1 MRILRVYERYFGR
14 LVYGV
19 FAFILF
25 AVLSLFVFF
34 DMLNELEN
42 VNAQYTSLVALF
54 HVLLQAPT
62 RVYEVLPIAV
72 LISAIYVFS
81 QLASQSE
88 YTIFRV
94 AGLNTRQALFS
105 LFKLAVPLA
114 LVTFLFGEFIGPR
127 AEQYAQKVKL
137 EAIGATVSSGF
148 RSGVWVKDRDK
159 DAAGGGEITRF
170 VNVAG
175 LRPDQT
181 ITGITMY
188 EFDPQYRLRVIRV
201 AKEGRYQGGQSWEL
215 QNVSETRFV
224 ELAPQAQGAQPA
236 TAAPAAP
243 AAPKAPARDALAP
256 DFRAEQVKFPRVA
269 MHSEL
274 TPQILSVLLVTPE
287 RMSTLD
293 LFRYIR
299 HLRDNKQDT
308 QRYEIAFW
316 KKVIYPLTLF
326 VMVALALPFAYLHA
340 RAGAVGVKVFG
351 GIMLGL
357 SFHLSNTLFSHVGL
371 LHTWPP
377 IISALVPGTLY
388 LMVALLA
395 LRWVDRH

>member
-14 LVYGV
+14 LVYSV

-201 AKEGRYQGGQSWEL
+201 AQEGRYQGGQSWEL

-224 ELAPQAQGAQPA
+224 ELAPQAQGAQP
-236 TAAPAAP
+236 TPAAP
-243 AAPKAPARDALAP
+243 AAPARDALAP

>member
-1 MRILRVYERYFGR
+1 MRVLRVYERYFAR
-14 LVYGV
+14 QVYGV
-19 FAFILF
+19 FIFILF

-34 DMLNELEN
+34 DLLNELES
-42 VNAQYTSLVALF
+42 VAGKYTSLIAFF

-88 YTIFRV
+88 FTIFRV

-114 LVTFLFGEFIGPR
+114 LITFIFGEFIGPR
-127 AEQYAQKVKL
+127 AEQFAQKVKL
-137 EAIGATVSSGF
+137 EAIGATVSSDF

-159 DAAGGGEITRF
+159 DPKGDGEITRF

-181 ITGITMY
+181 ITGITVY
-188 EFDPQYRLRVIRV
+188 EFDAQYRLRVIRV
-201 AKEGRYQGGQSWEL
+201 VKEGRYQGAQSWL
-215 QNVSETRFV
+215 LSDVNETRFS
-224 ELAPQAQGAQPA
+224 ELGKPANAPGDGLAPE
-236 TAAPAAP
+236 
-243 AAPKAPARDALAP
+243 
-256 DFRAEQVKFPRVA
+256 FRAEQVKFPSIT

-316 KKVIYPLTLF
+316 KKVVYPLTLF
-326 VMVALALPFAYLHA
+326 VMMALALPFAYLHA

-377 IISALVPGTLY
+377 IVSALVPGTLY
-388 LMVALLA
+388 LLLALTA

>member
-1 MRILRVYERYFGR
+1 MRLLRVYERYFAR
-14 LVYGV
+14 QVYGV
-19 FAFILF
+19 FIFILF

-34 DMLNELEN
+34 DLLNELES
-42 VNAQYTSLVALF
+42 VNGKYTSLIAFF

-114 LVTFLFGEFIGPR
+114 LITFIFGEFIGPR
-127 AEQYAQKVKL
+127 AEQFAQKVKL
-137 EAIGATVSSGF
+137 EAIGATVSSDF

-159 DAAGGGEITRF
+159 DPDGNGEITRF

-181 ITGITMY
+181 ITGITVY
-188 EFDPQYRLRVIRV
+188 EFDAQYRLRVIRV
-201 AKEGRYQGGQSWEL
+201 VKEGRYQGAQSWL
-215 QNVSETRFV
+215 LSDVNETRFS
-224 ELAPQAQGAQPA
+224 ELGKPANAPRDGLAPE
-236 TAAPAAP
+236 
-243 AAPKAPARDALAP
+243 
-256 DFRAEQVKFPRVA
+256 FRAEQVRFPSIT

-316 KKVIYPLTLF
+316 KKVVYPLTLF
-326 VMVALALPFAYLHA
+326 VMMALALPFAYLHA

-377 IISALVPGTLY
+377 ILSALVPGTLY
-388 LMVALLA
+388 LLFALTA

>member
-14 LVYGV
+14 LIYGV

-42 VNAQYTSLVALF
+42 VNNQYTSLVALF

-114 LVTFLFGEFIGPR
+114 IVTFIFGEFIAPR
-127 AEQYAQKVKL
+127 AEQYAQKIKL

-159 DAAGGGEITRF
+159 DAATGGGEITRF

-188 EFDPQYRLRVIRV
+188 EFDPQYRLRMIRV
-201 AKEGRYQGGQSWEL
+201 AQEGRYQGGQLWEL
-215 QNVSETRFV
+215 QGVNETRFI
-224 ELAPQAQGAQPA
+224 ELASPAQGA
-236 TAAPAAP
+236 
-243 AAPKAPARDALAP
+243 KPARDSLAP
-256 DFRAEQVKFPRVA
+256 DFRAEQVKFPRVT

-326 VMVALALPFAYLHA
+326 VMMALALPFAYLHA

>member
-14 LVYGV
+14 LVYSV

-114 LVTFLFGEFIGPR
+114 IVTFLFGEFIGPR
-127 AEQYAQKVKL
+127 AEQYAQKIKL

-159 DAAGGGEITRF
+159 DASGGGEITRF

-224 ELAPQAQGAQPA
+224 ELAPQADGAQPA
-236 TAAPAAP
+236 PGT
-243 AAPKAPARDALAP
+243 PARDTLAP

>member
-34 DMLNELEN
+34 DMLSELES
-42 VNAQYTSLVALF
+42 VSGQYTSLIALF

-114 LVTFLFGEFIGPR
+114 IVTFIFGEFIGPR
-127 AEQYAQKVKL
+127 AEQYAQKIKL

-159 DAAGGGEITRF
+159 DGATGGGEITRF

-201 AKEGRYQGGQSWEL
+201 AQEGRYQGGQLWEL
-215 QNVSETRFV
+215 QGVNETRFI
-224 ELAPQAQGAQPA
+224 ELAPAAQGA
-236 TAAPAAP
+236 
-243 AAPKAPARDALAP
+243 KPARDALAP
-256 DFRAEQVKFPRVA
+256 DFRAEQIKFPRVT

>member
-1 MRILRVYERYFGR
+1 MRVLHVYERYFGR
-14 LVYGV
+14 LIYSV

-25 AVLSLFVFF
+25 AVLALFVFF

-42 VNAQYTSLVALF
+42 VAGGYTSLIAFF

-62 RVYEVLPIAV
+62 RIYEVLPIAA

-88 YTIFRV
+88 FTIFRV

-114 LVTFLFGEFIGPR
+114 IATFLFGEFIGPQT
-127 AEQYAQKVKL
+127 EQYAQKVKL
-137 EAIGATVSSGF
+137 DSLGATVSSGF
-148 RSGVWVKDRDK
+148 RSGVWVKDRAR
-159 DAAGGGEITRF
+159 DANGGELTRF

-175 LRPDQT
+175 LRPDQS
-181 ITGITMY
+181 INGITIY
-188 EFDPQYRLRVIRV
+188 EFDSDYRLSVIRV
-201 AKEGRYQGGQSWEL
+201 AEEGHYEGNQSWQL
-215 QNVSETRFV
+215 SRVTETRFA
-224 ELAPQAQGAQPA
+224 ETANQGTGRDPLA
-236 TAAPAAP
+236 AA
-243 AAPKAPARDALAP
+243 
-256 DFRAEQVKFPRVA
+256 FRASRQSFADMKMV
-269 MHSEL
+269 SEL

-316 KKVIYPLTLF
+316 KKVVYPLTLF

-377 IISALVPGTLY
+377 IVSALLPGTLY
-388 LMVALLA
+388 LLVALTA

>member
-1 MRILRVYERYFGR
+1 MRILHTYERYFAR
-14 LVYGV
+14 LIYGV
-19 FAFILF
+19 FFFILF
-25 AVLSLFVFF
+25 AVLALFVFF
-34 DMLNELEN
+34 DMLNELES
-42 VNAQYTSLVALF
+42 VQGGYTSLIAFF
-54 HVLLQAPT
+54 HVMLEAPT

-94 AGLNTRQALFS
+94 AGLNTRRALFS

-114 LVTFLFGEFIGPR
+114 LTTFIFGEFIGPA
-127 AEQYAQKVKL
+127 AEQYAQKIKL
-137 EAIGATVSSGF
+137 QAIGATVSSGF

-159 DAAGGGEITRF
+159 DTTPGSAGGEVTRF
-170 VNVAG
+170 VNVQG
-175 LRPDQT
+175 LKADQS
-181 ITGITMY
+181 INGITIY
-188 EFDPQYRLRVIRV
+188 EFDSTYRLRVIRV
-201 AKEGRYQGGQSWEL
+201 AQEGRYQGGQSWQL
-215 QNVSETRFV
+215 NQVNETRFI
-224 ELAPQAQGAQPA
+224 ELPHEEGAR
-236 TAAPAAP
+236 
-243 AAPKAPARDALAP
+243 RDALAP
-256 DFRAEQVKFPRVA
+256 DFRAEQAKFPNMV

-287 RMSTLD
+287 RMSTVD

-316 KKVIYPLTLF
+316 KKVVYPLTLF

-357 SFHLSNTLFSHVGL
+357 SFHLANTLFSHVGL

-388 LMVALLA
+388 LLVGLTA

>member
-243 AAPKAPARDALAP
+243 ATPKAPARDALAP

>member
-1 MRILRVYERYFGR
+1 M
-14 LVYGV
+14 
-19 FAFILF
+19 
-25 AVLSLFVFF
+25 
-34 DMLNELEN
+34 
-42 VNAQYTSLVALF
+42 
-54 HVLLQAPT
+54 
-62 RVYEVLPIAV
+62 
-72 LISAIYVFS
+72 
-81 QLASQSE
+81 
-88 YTIFRV
+88 
-94 AGLNTRQALFS
+94 
-105 LFKLAVPLA
+105 
-114 LVTFLFGEFIGPR
+114 
-127 AEQYAQKVKL
+127 
-137 EAIGATVSSGF
+137 SSGF
-148 RSGVWVKDRDK
+148 RSGVWVKDRDQ
-159 DAAGGGEITRF
+159 DPAGGGEITRF

-201 AKEGRYQGGQSWEL
+201 AQEGRYQGAQSWEL
-215 QNVSETRFV
+215 QGVSETRFT
-224 ELAPQAQGAQPA
+224 ELMPQADAAKPA
-236 TAAPAAP
+236 PP
-243 AAPKAPARDALAP
+243 RDALAP
-256 DFRAEQVKFPRVA
+256 DFRAEQLKFPRVA

-377 IISALVPGTLY
+377 IISALIPGTLY
-388 LMVALLA
+388 LTVALLA

>member
-1 MRILRVYERYFGR
+1 MRVLRVYERYFAR
-14 LVYGV
+14 QVYGV
-19 FAFILF
+19 FIFILF

-34 DMLNELEN
+34 DLLNELES
-42 VNAQYTSLVALF
+42 VAGKYTSLIAFF

-88 YTIFRV
+88 FTIFRV

-114 LVTFLFGEFIGPR
+114 LVTFIFGEFIGPR
-127 AEQYAQKVKL
+127 AEQFAQKVKL

-159 DAAGGGEITRF
+159 DPNGGGEITRF

-181 ITGITMY
+181 ITGITVY
-188 EFDPQYRLRVIRV
+188 EFDAQYRLRVIRV
-201 AKEGRYQGGQSWEL
+201 VKEGRYQGGQSWL
-215 QNVSETRFV
+215 LSDVNETRFS
-224 ELAPQAQGAQPA
+224 ELGKLANAPGDGLAPE
-236 TAAPAAP
+236 
-243 AAPKAPARDALAP
+243 
-256 DFRAEQVKFPRVA
+256 FRAEQVRFPSVT

-316 KKVIYPLTLF
+316 KKVVYPLTLF
-326 VMVALALPFAYLHA
+326 VMMALALPFAYLHA

-377 IISALVPGTLY
+377 ILSALVPGTLY
-388 LMVALLA
+388 LLFALTA

>member
-1 MRILRVYERYFGR
+1 MRVLAVYERYFAR
-14 LVYGV
+14 LIYGV

-25 AVLSLFVFF
+25 AVLALFVFF
-34 DMLNELEN
+34 DMLNELES
-42 VNAQYTSLVALF
+42 VQGGYTSLIAF
-54 HVLLQAPT
+54 IHVMLQAPT
-62 RVYEVLPIAV
+62 RIYEVLPIAL

-105 LFKLAVPLA
+105 LFKLAIPLVI
-114 LVTFLFGEFIGPR
+114 VTFLFGEFISPAG
-127 AEQYAQKVKL
+127 EQYAQKIKL
-137 EAIGATVSSGF
+137 EAVGATVSSGF
-148 RSGVWVKDRDK
+148 RSGVWVKDRDR
-159 DAAGGGEITRF
+159 DTAANGAGEITRF
-170 VNVAG
+170 INVQG
-175 LRPDQT
+175 LKPDQT
-181 ITGITMY
+181 INGITIY
-188 EFDPQYRLRVIRV
+188 EFDKDYRLRVIRV
-201 AKEGRYQGGQSWEL
+201 AKEGRYQGNQAWQL
-215 QNVSETRFV
+215 NDVNETRFI
-224 ELAPQAQGAQPA
+224 ELRDGM
-236 TAAPAAP
+236 
-243 AAPKAPARDALAP
+243 APKQQDALAP
-256 DFRAEQVKFPRVA
+256 DFRAEQLLFPSMV

-316 KKVIYPLTLF
+316 KKVVYPLTLF

-377 IISALVPGTLY
+377 IVSALVPGTLY
-388 LMVALLA
+388 LTLALVA

>member
-14 LVYGV
+14 LVYSV

-42 VNAQYTSLVALF
+42 VNSQYTSLVALF

-88 YTIFRV
+88 FTIFRV

-114 LVTFLFGEFIGPR
+114 LVTFIFGEFIGPR

-137 EAIGATVSSGF
+137 EAIGATVSAGF

-159 DAAGGGEITRF
+159 DATDGGEITRF

-181 ITGITMY
+181 ITGITIY

-201 AKEGRYQGGQSWEL
+201 AQEGRYQGGQSWEL
-215 QNVSETRFV
+215 QGVSETRFA
-224 ELAPQAQGAQPA
+224 ELAQPA
-236 TAAPAAP
+236 RAAQPAP
-243 AAPKAPARDALAP
+243 RSDALAP
-256 DFRAEQVKFPRVA
+256 VFRAEQVKFPRVT

>member
-1 MRILRVYERYFGR
+1 MTVLRVYERYLGR
-14 LVYGV
+14 LIYGV
-19 FAFILF
+19 FVFILF
-25 AVLSLFVFF
+25 AVLALFIFF
-34 DMLNELEN
+34 DMLSELES
-42 VNAQYTSLVALF
+42 VSGKYTTLVAF
-54 HVLLQAPT
+54 IHVMLEAPT
-62 RVYEVLPIAV
+62 RIYEVLPIAV
-72 LISAIYVFS
+72 LISAIYVLS

-88 YTIFRV
+88 FTILRV

-105 LFKLAVPLA
+105 LFKLAVPLV
-114 LVTFLFGEFIGPR
+114 LVTFVFGEFIGPR
-127 AEQYAQKVKL
+127 AEEFAQKVKL

-159 DAAGGGEITRF
+159 EPEGEVTRF

-175 LRPDQT
+175 LRPDQS
-181 ITGITMY
+181 ITGVTIY
-188 EFDPQYRLRVIRV
+188 EFDPSYRLSVIRV
-201 AKEGRYQGGQSWEL
+201 AKEGRYQGSQSWQL
-215 QNVSETRFV
+215 SDVSETRFI
-224 ELAPQAQGAQPA
+224 ELPRAAGNGA
-236 TAAPAAP
+236 
-243 AAPKAPARDALAP
+243 DALVP
-256 DFRAEQVKFPRVA
+256 HFRAQKVSFPTQTMR
-269 MHSEL
+269 SEL
-274 TPQILSVLLVTPE
+274 TPQILAVLLVSPE

-316 KKVIYPLTLF
+316 KKVVYPLTLF

-340 RAGAVGVKVFG
+340 RAGAVGIKVFG

-357 SFHLSNTLFSHVGL
+357 SFHLANTLFSHVGL

-377 IISALVPGTLY
+377 IVSALVPGTLY
-388 LMVALLA
+388 LLIALGA

>member
-42 VNAQYTSLVALF
+42 VNNQYTSLVALF

-114 LVTFLFGEFIGPR
+114 IVTFIFGEFIGPR
-127 AEQYAQKVKL
+127 AEQYAQKIKL

-159 DAAGGGEITRF
+159 DAATDGGEITRF

-201 AKEGRYQGGQSWEL
+201 AQEGRYQGGQSWEL
-215 QNVSETRFV
+215 QGVNETRFI
-224 ELAPQAQGAQPA
+224 ELAPPAQGA
-236 TAAPAAP
+236 
-243 AAPKAPARDALAP
+243 KPARDALAP
-256 DFRAEQVKFPRVA
+256 DFRAEQVKFPRVT

-357 SFHLSNTLFSHVGL
+357 SFHLANTLFSHVGL

>member
-88 YTIFRV
+88 FTIFRV

-114 LVTFLFGEFIGPR
+114 IVTFIFGEFIGPR
-127 AEQYAQKVKL
+127 AEQYAQKIKL
-137 EAIGATVSSGF
+137 EAIGATVSAGF
-148 RSGVWVKDRDK
+148 RSGVWVKDRDQ
-159 DAAGGGEITRF
+159 DPAGGGEITRF

-181 ITGITMY
+181 ITGITIY

-201 AKEGRYQGGQSWEL
+201 AKEGRYQGSQAWEL
-215 QNVSETRFV
+215 QGVSETRFT
-224 ELAPQAQGAQPA
+224 ELMPQAD
-236 TAAPAAP
+236 AARSAP
-243 AAPKAPARDALAP
+243 PRDALSP
-256 DFRAEQVKFPRVA
+256 DFRAEQLKFPRVA

-388 LMVALLA
+388 LTVALLA

>member
-1 MRILRVYERYFGR
+1 MRVLYVYERYFAR
-14 LVYGV
+14 LIYGV
-19 FAFILF
+19 FSFILF
-25 AVLSLFVFF
+25 AVLALFVFF
-34 DMLNELEN
+34 DMLSELESVQGN
-42 VNAQYTSLVALF
+42 YTSLIAFF
-54 HVLLQAPT
+54 HVMLEAPT

-88 YTIFRV
+88 FTIFRV
-94 AGLNTRQALFS
+94 AGLNTRRALFS
-105 LFKLAVPLA
+105 LFKLAIPLA
-114 LVTFLFGEFIGPR
+114 VTTFIFGEFIGPA
-127 AEQYAQKVKL
+127 AEQYAQKIKL
-137 EAIGATVSSGF
+137 QAIGATVSSGF

-159 DAAGGGEITRF
+159 DNAPGNTGGEVTRF
-170 VNVAG
+170 VNVQG
-175 LRPDQT
+175 LKADQS
-181 ITGITMY
+181 INGITIY
-188 EFDPQYRLRVIRV
+188 EFDSNYRLRVIRV
-201 AKEGRYQGGQSWEL
+201 AQEGRYQGGQSWQL
-215 QNVSETRFV
+215 NQVNETRFI
-224 ELAPQAQGAQPA
+224 ELPHEEGAR
-236 TAAPAAP
+236 
-243 AAPKAPARDALAP
+243 RDALAP
-256 DFRAEQVKFPRVA
+256 DFRAEQAKFPNMV

-287 RMSTLD
+287 RMSTVD

-316 KKVIYPLTLF
+316 KKVVYPLTLF

-388 LMVALLA
+388 LLVGLTA

>member
-88 YTIFRV
+88 FTIFRV

-114 LVTFLFGEFIGPR
+114 IVTFLFGEFIGPR
-127 AEQYAQKVKL
+127 AEQYAQKIKL
-137 EAIGATVSSGF
+137 EAIGATVSAGF
-148 RSGVWVKDRDK
+148 RSGVWVKDRDQ
-159 DAAGGGEITRF
+159 DPAVGGEITRF

-181 ITGITMY
+181 ITGITIY

-201 AKEGRYQGGQSWEL
+201 AQEGRYQGGQSWEL
-215 QNVSETRFV
+215 QGVSETRFS
-224 ELAPQAQGAQPA
+224 ELAPQADPAQPA
-236 TAAPAAP
+236 PP
-243 AAPKAPARDALAP
+243 RDALSP
-256 DFRAEQVKFPRVA
+256 DFRAEQLKFPRVA

-377 IISALVPGTLY
+377 IISALLPGTLY
-388 LMVALLA
+388 LMLALLA

>member
-1 MRILRVYERYFGR
+1 MRVLSVYERYFAR
-14 LVYGV
+14 LIYGV

-25 AVLSLFVFF
+25 AVLALFVFF
-34 DMLNELEN
+34 DMLSELES
-42 VNAQYTSLVALF
+42 VQGKYTSLIAFF
-54 HVLLQAPT
+54 HVMLEAPT
-62 RVYEVLPIAV
+62 RIYEVLPIAV

-114 LVTFLFGEFIGPR
+114 LATFIFGEFIGPA
-127 AEQYAQKVKL
+127 AEQYAQKIKL

-148 RSGVWVKDRDK
+148 RSGVWVKDRDRDPEEK
-159 DAAGGGEITRF
+159 GAGEITRF
-170 VNVAG
+170 VNVQG
-175 LRPDQT
+175 LRPDQS
-181 ITGITMY
+181 ITGVTIY
-188 EFDPQYRLRVIRV
+188 EFDKDYRLHVIRV
-201 AKEGRYQGGQSWEL
+201 AKEGKYQGGQSWQL
-215 QNVSETRFV
+215 NDVNETRFI
-224 ELAPQAQGAQPA
+224 ELRDGQPA
-236 TAAPAAP
+236 AN
-243 AAPKAPARDALAP
+243 RDALAP
-256 DFRAEQVKFPRVA
+256 DFRGEQVQFPNVL

-274 TPQILSVLLVTPE
+274 TPQILSVLLVQPE
-287 RMSTLD
+287 NMSTVN

-316 KKVIYPLTLF
+316 KKVVYPLTLF

-377 IISALVPGTLY
+377 IVSALVPGTLY
-388 LMVALLA
+388 LMIALGA

>member
-1 MRILRVYERYFGR
+1 MKILRVYERYFGR

-42 VNAQYTSLVALF
+42 VNNQYTSLVALF

-114 LVTFLFGEFIGPR
+114 IVTFIFGEFIAPR
-127 AEQYAQKVKL
+127 AEQYAQKIKL

-159 DAAGGGEITRF
+159 DAATGGGEITRF

-188 EFDPQYRLRVIRV
+188 EFDPQYRLRMIRV
-201 AKEGRYQGGQSWEL
+201 AQEGRYQGGQLWEL
-215 QNVSETRFV
+215 QGVNETRFI
-224 ELAPQAQGAQPA
+224 ELAPPAQGA
-236 TAAPAAP
+236 
-243 AAPKAPARDALAP
+243 KPARDSLAP
-256 DFRAEQVKFPRVA
+256 DFRAEQVKFPRVT

-326 VMVALALPFAYLHA
+326 VMMALALPFAYLHA

>member
-1 MRILRVYERYFGR
+1 MRVLAVYERYFAR
-14 LVYGV
+14 LIYGV

-25 AVLSLFVFF
+25 AVLALFVFF
-34 DMLNELEN
+34 DMLSELES
-42 VNAQYTSLVALF
+42 VQGGYTSLVAFF
-54 HVLLQAPT
+54 HVMLQAPT
-62 RVYEVLPIAV
+62 RIYEVLPIAV

-88 YTIFRV
+88 FTIFRV

-114 LVTFLFGEFIGPR
+114 LTTFIFGEFIGPA
-127 AEQYAQKVKL
+127 AEQYAQKIKL

-148 RSGVWVKDRDK
+148 RSGVWVKDRDR
-159 DAAGGGEITRF
+159 DPTPGASGEITRF
-170 VNVAG
+170 VNVQG
-175 LRPDQT
+175 LKADQS
-181 ITGITMY
+181 INGITIY
-188 EFDPQYRLRVIRV
+188 EFNSDYQLRVIRV
-201 AKEGRYQGGQSWEL
+201 AKEGRYQGGQQWQL
-215 QNVSETRFV
+215 NDVSETRFI
-224 ELAPQAQGAQPA
+224 ELRDGKSVPQAGQP
-236 TAAPAAP
+236 PAS
-243 AAPKAPARDALAP
+243 RDALAP
-256 DFRAEQVKFPRVA
+256 DFRAEQVTFPNMV

-316 KKVIYPLTLF
+316 KKVVYPLTLF

-377 IISALVPGTLY
+377 IVSALVPGTLY
-388 LMVALLA
+388 LTVALSA

>member
-88 YTIFRV
+88 FTIFRV

-114 LVTFLFGEFIGPR
+114 IVTFLFGEFIGPR
-127 AEQYAQKVKL
+127 AEQYAQKIKL
-137 EAIGATVSSGF
+137 EAIGATVSAGF
-148 RSGVWVKDRDK
+148 RSGVWVKDRDQ
-159 DAAGGGEITRF
+159 DPAVGGEITRF

-181 ITGITMY
+181 ITGITIY

-201 AKEGRYQGGQSWEL
+201 AQEGRYQGGQSWEL
-215 QNVSETRFV
+215 QGVSETRFS
-224 ELAPQAQGAQPA
+224 ELAPQADPAQPA
-236 TAAPAAP
+236 PP
-243 AAPKAPARDALAP
+243 RDALSP
-256 DFRAEQVKFPRVA
+256 DFRAEQLKFPRVA

-377 IISALVPGTLY
+377 IISALLPGTLY

>member
-1 MRILRVYERYFGR
+1 MRVLHVYERYFGR
-14 LVYGV
+14 LIYSV

-25 AVLSLFVFF
+25 AVLALFVFF

-42 VNAQYTSLVALF
+42 VTGGYTSLIAFF

-62 RVYEVLPIAV
+62 RIYEVLPIAA

-88 YTIFRV
+88 FTIFRV

-114 LVTFLFGEFIGPR
+114 IATFLFGEFIGPQT
-127 AEQYAQKVKL
+127 EQYAQKVKL
-137 EAIGATVSSGF
+137 DSLGATVSSGF
-148 RSGVWVKDRDK
+148 RSGVWVKDRAR
-159 DAAGGGEITRF
+159 DANGGELTRF

-175 LRPDQT
+175 LRPDQS
-181 ITGITMY
+181 INGITIY
-188 EFDPQYRLRVIRV
+188 EFDSDYRLSVIRV
-201 AKEGRYQGGQSWEL
+201 AEEGHYEGNQSWQL
-215 QNVSETRFV
+215 SKVTETRFA
-224 ELAPQAQGAQPA
+224 ETANQGTGRDPLA
-236 TAAPAAP
+236 AA
-243 AAPKAPARDALAP
+243 
-256 DFRAEQVKFPRVA
+256 FRASRQSFADMKMV
-269 MHSEL
+269 SEL

-316 KKVIYPLTLF
+316 KKVVYPLTLF

-377 IISALVPGTLY
+377 IVSALLPGTLY
-388 LMVALLA
+388 LLVALTA

>member
-1 MRILRVYERYFGR
+1 MRILHTYERYFAR
-14 LVYGV
+14 LIYGV
-19 FAFILF
+19 FFFILF
-25 AVLSLFVFF
+25 AVLALFVFF
-34 DMLNELEN
+34 DMLNELES
-42 VNAQYTSLVALF
+42 VQGGYTSLIAFF
-54 HVLLQAPT
+54 HVMLEAPT

-94 AGLNTRQALFS
+94 AGLNTRRALFS

-114 LVTFLFGEFIGPR
+114 LTTFIFGEFIGPA
-127 AEQYAQKVKL
+127 AEQYAQKIKL
-137 EAIGATVSSGF
+137 QAIGATVSSGF

-159 DAAGGGEITRF
+159 DTTSGSAGGEVTRF
-170 VNVAG
+170 VNVQG
-175 LRPDQT
+175 LKADQS
-181 ITGITMY
+181 INGITIY
-188 EFDPQYRLRVIRV
+188 EFDSTYRLRVIRV
-201 AKEGRYQGGQSWEL
+201 AQEGRYQGGQSWQL
-215 QNVSETRFV
+215 NQVNETRFI
-224 ELAPQAQGAQPA
+224 ELPHEEGAR
-236 TAAPAAP
+236 
-243 AAPKAPARDALAP
+243 RDALAP
-256 DFRAEQVKFPRVA
+256 DFRAEQAKFPNMV

-287 RMSTLD
+287 RMSTVD

-316 KKVIYPLTLF
+316 KKVVYPLTLF

-357 SFHLSNTLFSHVGL
+357 SFHLANTLFSHVGL

-388 LMVALLA
+388 LLVGLTA

>member
-1 MRILRVYERYFGR
+1 MRVLSVYERYFAR
-14 LVYGV
+14 LIYGV

-25 AVLSLFVFF
+25 AVLALFVFF
-34 DMLNELEN
+34 DMLSELES
-42 VNAQYTSLVALF
+42 VQGKYTSLIAFF
-54 HVLLQAPT
+54 HVMLEAPT
-62 RVYEVLPIAV
+62 RIYEVLPIAV

-114 LVTFLFGEFIGPR
+114 LATFIFGEFIGPA
-127 AEQYAQKVKL
+127 AEQYAQKIKL

-148 RSGVWVKDRDK
+148 QSGVWVKDRDRDPEEK
-159 DAAGGGEITRF
+159 GAGEITRF
-170 VNVAG
+170 VNVQG
-175 LRPDQT
+175 LRPDQS
-181 ITGITMY
+181 ITGVTIY
-188 EFDPQYRLRVIRV
+188 EFDKDYRLRVIRV
-201 AKEGRYQGGQSWEL
+201 AKEGKYQGGQSWQL
-215 QNVSETRFV
+215 NDVNETRFI
-224 ELAPQAQGAQPA
+224 ELRDGQPA
-236 TAAPAAP
+236 AN
-243 AAPKAPARDALAP
+243 RDALAP
-256 DFRAEQVKFPRVA
+256 DFRGEQVQFPNIL

-274 TPQILSVLLVTPE
+274 TPQILSVLLVQPE
-287 RMSTLD
+287 NMSTVN

-316 KKVIYPLTLF
+316 KKVVYPLTLF

-377 IISALVPGTLY
+377 IVSALVPGTLY
-388 LMVALLA
+388 LMIALGA

>member
-1 MRILRVYERYFGR
+1 MRVLSVYERYFAR
-14 LVYGV
+14 LIYGV

-25 AVLSLFVFF
+25 AVLALFVFF
-34 DMLNELEN
+34 DMLSELES
-42 VNAQYTSLVALF
+42 VQGKYTSLIAFF
-54 HVLLQAPT
+54 HVMLEAPT
-62 RVYEVLPIAV
+62 RIYEVLPIAV

-114 LVTFLFGEFIGPR
+114 LATFIFGEFIGPA
-127 AEQYAQKVKL
+127 AEQYAQKIKL

-148 RSGVWVKDRDK
+148 RSGVWVKDRDRDPEEK
-159 DAAGGGEITRF
+159 GAGEITRF
-170 VNVAG
+170 VNVQG
-175 LRPDQT
+175 LRPDQS
-181 ITGITMY
+181 ITGVTIY
-188 EFDPQYRLRVIRV
+188 EFDKDYRLRVIRV
-201 AKEGRYQGGQSWEL
+201 AKEGKYQGGQSWQL
-215 QNVSETRFV
+215 NDVNETRFI
-224 ELAPQAQGAQPA
+224 ELRDGQPA
-236 TAAPAAP
+236 AN
-243 AAPKAPARDALAP
+243 RDALAP
-256 DFRAEQVKFPRVA
+256 DFRGEQVQFPNIL

-274 TPQILSVLLVTPE
+274 TPQILSVLLVQPE
-287 RMSTLD
+287 NMSTVN

-316 KKVIYPLTLF
+316 KKVVYPLTLF

-377 IISALVPGTLY
+377 IVSALVPGTLY
-388 LMVALLA
+388 LMIALGA

>member
-1 MRILRVYERYFGR
+1 MRVLSVYERYFAR
-14 LVYGV
+14 LIYGV

-25 AVLSLFVFF
+25 AVLALFVFF
-34 DMLNELEN
+34 DMLSELES
-42 VNAQYTSLVALF
+42 VQGKYTSLIAFF
-54 HVLLQAPT
+54 HVMLEAPT
-62 RVYEVLPIAV
+62 RIYEVLPIAV

-105 LFKLAVPLA
+105 LFKLAIPLA
-114 LVTFLFGEFIGPR
+114 VATFIFGEFIGPA

-148 RSGVWVKDRDK
+148 RSGVWVKDRDH
-159 DAAGGGEITRF
+159 DTEVNGSGEITRF
-170 VNVAG
+170 VNVQG
-175 LRPDQT
+175 LRPDQS
-181 ITGITMY
+181 ITGITIY
-188 EFDPQYRLRVIRV
+188 EFDNDYRLRVIRV
-201 AKEGRYQGGQSWEL
+201 AKDGRYQGGQLWQL
-215 QNVSETRFV
+215 NDVNETRFI
-224 ELAPQAQGAQPA
+224 ELRDGMTKAQ
-236 TAAPAAP
+236 
-243 AAPKAPARDALAP
+243 RDALAP
-256 DFRAEQVKFPRVA
+256 DFRGEQVQFPNMV

-274 TPQILSVLLVTPE
+274 TPQILSVLLVQPE
-287 RMSTLD
+287 SMSTLN

-316 KKVIYPLTLF
+316 KKVVYPLTLF

-377 IISALVPGTLY
+377 IVSALVPGTLY
-388 LMVALLA
+388 LMIALGA